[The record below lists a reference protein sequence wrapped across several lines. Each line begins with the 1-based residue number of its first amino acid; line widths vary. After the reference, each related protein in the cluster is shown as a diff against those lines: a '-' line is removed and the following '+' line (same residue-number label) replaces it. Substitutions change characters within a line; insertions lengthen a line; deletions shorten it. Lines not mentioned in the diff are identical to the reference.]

1 MIAINTSRRSEEVE
15 IMDDFE
21 LKGEELDQTLSDL
34 EKINKWL
41 GGNKITLSGIKNLLK
56 LTPDNTLIR
65 IADVGCGSGA
75 VLREIANWGR
85 NQNFDLELIGIDA
98 NPYAIEIAQRRS
110 NYYPEIKFE
119 ALNIFSEEYKKQEYD
134 IVLCTLTLHHFKN
147 EEILELLNIFK
158 DQSKIGI
165 VINDLQRSK
174 TAYVL
179 FQAFCKVF
187 IENEIARKDGLT
199 SILRGFKKKDLRIL
213 ATEISAQTHSIKWK
227 WAFRYCWIIKTNPN
241 ECKNY

>member
-1 MIAINTSRRSEEVE
+1 MISINTSKRSEEAE

-21 LKGEELDQTLSDL
+21 LKGEELEQTLSDL

-41 GGNKITLSGIKNLLK
+41 GGNKITLEGIQVLLK
-56 LTPDNTLIR
+56 DTPEQTTIR

-85 NQNFDLELIGIDA
+85 NQNFNLELIGIDA
-98 NPYAIEIAQRRS
+98 NPYAVEIAQRRS

-119 ALNIFSEEYKKQEYD
+119 ALNIFSETYKEQKYD

-147 EEILELLNIFK
+147 EEILELLNTFMH
-158 DQSKIGI
+158 QSKKGV

-174 TAYVL
+174 TAYIL

-187 IENEIARKDGLT
+187 INNEIARKDGLT
-199 SILRGFKKKDLRIL
+199 SILRGFKKNDLENL
-213 ATEISAQTHSIKWK
+213 AKEIPSQKHSIKWK
-227 WAFRYCWIIKTNPN
+227 WAFRYRWILK
-241 ECKNY
+241 K

>member
-1 MIAINTSRRSEEVE
+1 MIAINTSKRSETIE

-21 LKGEELDQTLSDL
+21 LKGGDLEQTLSDL

-41 GGNKITLSGIKNLLK
+41 GGNTITLEGIQFLLK
-56 LTPDNTLIR
+56 NTPEKTTIR
-65 IADVGCGSGA
+65 IADIGCGSGA

-85 NQNFDLELIGIDA
+85 KQKFDLELMGIDA
-98 NPYAIEIAQRRS
+98 NPYTIEIAQRRS
-110 NYYPEIKFE
+110 DYYPEIKFE
-119 ALNIFSEEYKKQEYD
+119 ALNIFSEAYKKQKYD

-158 DQSKIGI
+158 DQSSIGI

-179 FQAFCKVF
+179 FQAFCKMF
-187 IENEIARKDGLT
+187 INNEIARKDGLT
-199 SILRGFKKKDLRIL
+199 SILRGFKKNDLKNL
-213 ATEISAQTHSIKWK
+213 AKKIPTQKHSIKWK
-227 WAFRYCWIIKTNPN
+227 WAFRYRWILK
-241 ECKNY
+241 K

>member
-1 MIAINTSRRSEEVE
+1 MAINTSRRSEEAE

-21 LKGEELDQTLSDL
+21 LKGEELEQTLSDL

-41 GGNKITLSGIKNLLK
+41 GGNKITLDGIQTLLK
-56 LTPDNTLIR
+56 NVPDKSVIR

-85 NQNFDLELIGIDA
+85 TQKFDLELIGIDA
-98 NPYAIEIAQRRS
+98 NTHAIEIAQRRS
-110 NYYPEIKFE
+110 DYYPEIKFK
-119 ALNIFSEEYKKQEYD
+119 ALNIFSEAYKKQQFD

-147 EEILELLNIFK
+147 EEILELLNTFK
-158 DQSKIGI
+158 QQSSIGVI
-165 VINDLQRSK
+165 INDLQRSK

-187 IENEIARKDGLT
+187 IDNEIARKDGLT
-199 SILRGFKKKDLRIL
+199 SILRGFKKKDLKKL
-213 ATEISAQTHSIKWK
+213 SKEIPAQDHSIKWK
-227 WAFRYCWIIKTNPN
+227 WAFRYRWIL
-241 ECKNY
+241 KN

>member
-1 MIAINTSRRSEEVE
+1 MISINTSKRSEESE

-21 LKGEELDQTLSDL
+21 LKGEELEQTLSDL

-41 GGNKITLSGIKNLLK
+41 GGNKITLNGIKKLLK
-56 LTPDNTLIR
+56 NTPDNAVFR

-85 NQNFDLELIGIDA
+85 KQKIDLELIGIDA
-98 NPYAIEIAQRRS
+98 NPYAIEIAQRKS
-110 NYYPEIKFE
+110 DYYPEIKFE
-119 ALNIFSEEYKKQEYD
+119 ALNIFSEAYKKQEYD

-147 EEILELLNIFK
+147 EEILLLLNTFK
-158 DQSKIGI
+158 DQSRIGVI
-165 VINDLQRSK
+165 INDLQRSK

-187 IENEIARKDGLT
+187 INNEIARKDGLT
-199 SILRGFKKKDLRIL
+199 SILRGFKKKDLKNL
-213 ATEISAQTHSIKWK
+213 ASKISDQTHNIKWK
-227 WAFRYCWIIKTNPN
+227 WAFRYSWILK
-241 ECKNY
+241 K

>member
-1 MIAINTSRRSEEVE
+1 MIAINTSKRSVEAE
-15 IMDDFE
+15 IMDNFE
-21 LKGEELDQTLSDL
+21 LKGEELEQTLSDL

-41 GGNKITLSGIKNLLK
+41 GGNKITLDGIQILLK
-56 LTPDNTLIR
+56 DIPEKTTIR

-85 NQNFDLELIGIDA
+85 NQKFDLELIGIDA
-98 NPYAIEIAQRRS
+98 NPYAVEIAQRRS

-119 ALNIFSEEYKKQEYD
+119 ALNIFSEAYKNQEYD

-158 DQSKIGI
+158 DQSRIGI

-174 TAYVL
+174 VAYVL
-179 FQAFCKVF
+179 FQAFCGVF
-187 IENEIARKDGLT
+187 INNEIARKDGLT
-199 SILRGFKKKDLRIL
+199 SILRGFKKSDLKKIARAIP
-213 ATEISAQTHSIKWK
+213 AQKHVINWK
-227 WAFRYCWIIKTNPN
+227 WAFRYRWILLK
-241 ECKNY
+241 

>member
-1 MIAINTSRRSEEVE
+1 MISINTSKRSEEAE

-21 LKGEELDQTLSDL
+21 LKGEELEQTLTDL

-41 GGNKITLSGIKNLLK
+41 GGNQITLEGIRILLK
-56 LTPDNTLIR
+56 DSPEKATIR

-85 NQNFDLELIGIDA
+85 NQKFNLELIGIDA
-98 NPYAIEIAQRRS
+98 NPYAIEIAKRRS
-110 NYYPEIKFE
+110 DYYPEIKFE
-119 ALNIFSEEYKKQEYD
+119 TLNIFSEDYKKQEYD

-147 EEILELLNIFK
+147 DEILELLNIFR
-158 DQSKIGI
+158 DQSQLGVI
-165 VINDLQRSK
+165 INDLQRSK

-187 IENEIARKDGLT
+187 INNKIARKDGLT
-199 SILRGFKKKDLRIL
+199 SILRGFKKNDLKKL
-213 ATEISAQTHSIKWK
+213 ATEIPAKQHYIKWK
-227 WAFRYCWIIKTNPN
+227 WAFRYLWILK
-241 ECKNY
+241 K

>member
-1 MIAINTSRRSEEVE
+1 MAINTSRRSEEAE

-21 LKGEELDQTLSDL
+21 LKGEELEQTLSDL

-41 GGNKITLSGIKNLLK
+41 GGNKITLDGIQTLLK
-56 LTPDNTLIR
+56 DTPEKTTIR

-85 NQNFDLELIGIDA
+85 TQKFDLELIGIDA
-98 NPYAIEIAQRRS
+98 NPYAVEIAQRRS
-110 NYYPEIKFE
+110 DYYPEIKFE
-119 ALNIFSEEYKKQEYD
+119 ALNIFSEAYKQQEYD

-158 DQSKIGI
+158 EQSNIGI
-165 VINDLQRSK
+165 IINDLQRSK

-187 IENEIARKDGLT
+187 INNEIARKDGLT
-199 SILRGFKKKDLRIL
+199 SILRGFKKKDLKKL
-213 ATEISAQTHSIKWK
+213 SKEIPAQKHSIKWK
-227 WAFRYCWIIKTNPN
+227 WAFRYRWIL
-241 ECKNY
+241 KN

>member
-1 MIAINTSRRSEEVE
+1 MAINTSRRSEEAE

-21 LKGEELDQTLSDL
+21 LKGEELEQTLNDL

-41 GGNKITLSGIKNLLK
+41 GGNKITLDGIQTLLK
-56 LTPDNTLIR
+56 DTPEKDVIR
-65 IADVGCGSGA
+65 IVDVGCGSGA

-85 NQNFDLELIGIDA
+85 TQKFDLKLIGIDA
-98 NPYAIEIAQRRS
+98 NPYAVEIARRRS
-110 NYYPEIKFE
+110 DYYPEIKFE
-119 ALNIFSEEYKKQEYD
+119 ALNIFSEAYKQQKYD

-158 DQSKIGI
+158 EQSNIGI
-165 VINDLQRSK
+165 IINDLQRSK

-187 IENEIARKDGLT
+187 INNEIARKDGLT
-199 SILRGFKKKDLRIL
+199 SILRGFKKKDLKKL
-213 ATEISAQTHSIKWK
+213 SKEIPAQKHSIKWK
-227 WAFRYCWIIKTNPN
+227 WAFRYRWIL
-241 ECKNY
+241 KN

>member
-1 MIAINTSRRSEEVE
+1 MIAINTSKRSEEAE

-21 LKGEELDQTLSDL
+21 LKGEELEQTLSDL

-41 GGNKITLSGIKNLLK
+41 GGNKITLNGIKDLLK
-56 LTPDNTLIR
+56 NTPDNAIVR

-85 NQNFDLELIGIDA
+85 TQKFDLKLIGIDA

-110 NYYPEIKFE
+110 DYYPEINFQ
-119 ALNIFSEEYKKQEYD
+119 ALNIFSEAYKKQEFD

-147 EEILELLNIFK
+147 EEILELLKTFN
-158 DQSKIGI
+158 DQSKIGVI
-165 VINDLQRSK
+165 INDLQRSK

-187 IENEIARKDGLT
+187 INNEIARKDGLT
-199 SILRGFKKKDLRIL
+199 SILRGFKKKDLKNL
-213 ATEISAQTHSIKWK
+213 ASEISDQSHSIKWK
-227 WAFRYCWIIKTNPN
+227 WAFRYRWIIK
-241 ECKNY
+241 K

>member
-1 MIAINTSRRSEEVE
+1 MIAINTSKRSEEAE

-21 LKGEELDQTLSDL
+21 LKGEELEQTLSDL

-41 GGNKITLSGIKNLLK
+41 GGNKITLSGIKKLLK
-56 LTPDNTLIR
+56 NTPENTLIR

-98 NPYAIEIAQRRS
+98 NQHAIEIAQRRS

-119 ALNIFSEEYKKQEYD
+119 GLNIFSEAYKKQEYD

-147 EEILELLNIFK
+147 EEIIELLNIFK
-158 DQSKIGI
+158 DQTRIGVI
-165 VINDLQRSK
+165 INDLQRSK

-187 IENEIARKDGLT
+187 IDNEIARKDGLT
-199 SILRGFKKKDLRIL
+199 SILRGFKKKDLKSL
-213 ATEISAQTHSIKWK
+213 AKEISDQTHSIEWK
-227 WAFRYCWIIKTNPN
+227 WAFRYSWILK
-241 ECKNY
+241 K

>member
-1 MIAINTSRRSEEVE
+1 MAINTSRRSEEAE

-21 LKGEELDQTLSDL
+21 LRGEELEQTLNDL

-41 GGNKITLSGIKNLLK
+41 GGNKITLDGIQTLLK
-56 LTPDNTLIR
+56 DTPDNAVIT

-85 NQNFDLELIGIDA
+85 TQKFDLELVGIDA
-98 NPYAIEIAQRRS
+98 NTHAIEIAKRRS
-110 NYYPEIKFE
+110 DYYPEIKFKD
-119 ALNIFSEEYKKQEYD
+119 LNIFSDAYKAQNFD

-147 EEILELLNIFK
+147 EEIIDLLNIFK
-158 DQSKIGI
+158 QQTHIGVI
-165 VINDLQRSK
+165 INDLQRSK

-187 IENEIARKDGLT
+187 IDNEIARKDGLT
-199 SILRGFKKKDLRIL
+199 SILRGFKKKDLKKL
-213 ATEISAQTHSIKWK
+213 SKEVPAQDHSISWK
-227 WAFRYCWIIKTNPN
+227 WAFRYQWIL
-241 ECKNY
+241 KN

>member
-1 MIAINTSRRSEEVE
+1 MIAINTTKRSEEAE

-21 LKGEELDQTLSDL
+21 LKGEELEQTLSDL

-41 GGNKITLSGIKNLLK
+41 GGNKITLNGIRELLK
-56 LTPDNTLIR
+56 DTPDNTVVR

-85 NQNFDLELIGIDA
+85 SQKFELVLIGIDA

-110 NYYPEIKFE
+110 NYYPEINFE
-119 ALNIFSEEYKKQEYD
+119 ALNIFSEEYQLQDYD

-147 EEILELLNIFK
+147 EEILELLNTFK
-158 DQSKIGI
+158 TQSNIGVI
-165 VINDLQRSK
+165 INDLQRSK
-174 TAYVL
+174 TAYIL

-187 IENEIARKDGLT
+187 INNEIARKDGLT
-199 SILRGFKKKDLRIL
+199 SILRGFKKKDLKKL
-213 ATEISAQTHSIKWK
+213 AKEIPAKKHSINWK
-227 WAFRYCWIIKTNPN
+227 WAFRYRWIIK
-241 ECKNY
+241 K